1 MRKLLYLLLLSLF
14 LSTSCTLETSD
25 NGDLDGFWQLSLI
38 DTLSSQNSVDMRD
51 SGYFWAVQ
59 HNLLILRETNLRNEY
74 ICKFKHMGDSLII
87 NNPYYYWRD
96 SSDIK
101 LKDPERIRKFGV
113 NNLEEKFK
121 IVNLNSSK
129 MVLESQLLRLY
140 FRKY

>member
-1 MRKLLYLLLLSLF
+1 M
-14 LSTSCTLETSD
+14 
-25 NGDLDGFWQLSLI
+25 N
-38 DTLSSQNSVDMRD
+38 
-51 SGYFWAVQ
+51 
-59 HNLLILRETNLRNEY
+59 H
-74 ICKFKHMGDSLII
+74 
-87 NNPYYYWRD
+87 PYYYWRD

-101 LKDPERIRKFGV
+101 LKDPKRIRKFGV

>member
-59 HNLLILRETNLRNEY
+59 HNLLILRETN
-74 ICKFKHMGDSLII
+74 
-87 NNPYYYWRD
+87 
-96 SSDIK
+96 
-101 LKDPERIRKFGV
+101 
-113 NNLEEKFK
+113 
-121 IVNLNSSK
+121 
-129 MVLESQLLRLY
+129 
-140 FRKY
+140 

>member
-1 MRKLLYLLLLSLF
+1 MRKLLYLLLSSLF

-38 DTLSSQNSVDMRD
+38 DTLSSQKSVDMRD

-59 HNLLILRETNLRNEY
+59 HNLLILRETNQRNEY
-74 ICKFKHMGDSLII
+74 ICNFKHMGDLLII

-101 LKDPERIRKFGV
+101 LKDSERIRKFGV

>member
-38 DTLSSQNSVDMRD
+38 DTLSSQKSVDMRD

-59 HNLLILRETNLRNEY
+59 HNLLILRETNHRNEY
-74 ICKFKHMGDSLII
+74 ICNFKHMGDSLII

-121 IVNLNSSK
+121 VVNLNSSK